1 MAPDDRPSPKKGRLF
16 VVATPIGNLE
26 DITLRALRI
35 LRDVEAVACEDTRR
49 TVKILNSHGI
59 KKRLLSYYQPHES
72 RRIPQILS
80 LLESGR
86 DIALVTDAGT
96 PAISDPGYPLLRDAL
111 DRGVEV
117 VPIPGPCA
125 LTAAISASGLPA
137 HRFLFLGFPPPKAA
151 GQKKLLESLA
161 GEKGT
166 LVFYL
171 PARKAVDFLEA
182 VRAVLG
188 DRPVVI
194 ARELTKIHEEFIR
207 GSAESLAEE
216 PRIGQLKGETVVLI
230 GGAGRSAR
238 E

>member
-1 MAPDDRPSPKKGRLF
+1 MGPDDRPSPKKGRLF
-16 VVATPIGNLE
+16 IVATPIGHLE

-59 KKRLLSYYQPHES
+59 KKRLISYYHPHEG

-96 PAISDPGYPLLRDAL
+96 PAISDPGYPLLKNAL
-111 DRGVEV
+111 ERGIEV

-137 HRFLFLGFPPPKAA
+137 HRFLFLGFPPPKTT

-166 LVFYL
+166 LIFYL
-171 PARKAVDFLEA
+171 PARKALEFLKA
-182 VRAVLG
+182 VRDVLG

-207 GSAESLAEE
+207 GTAESLAEE
-216 PRIGQLKGETVVLI
+216 PRLGRLKGETVVLI
-230 GGAGRSAR
+230 GGTGRSVR